1 MKFNEN
7 LSPMEH
13 PDAPPIPEGS
23 RLEKAGDYLRIVN
36 AEGHPLAG
44 YSRGYKGTMPYHRFV
59 CFESMGRPEASAC
72 VHCGYVL
79 PWKTT
84 LTPAQPQVVNVDHL
98 DGDKSNND
106 PANLA
111 PSCGWCNANRSWAES
126 APEFWER
133 WRKWMSDVP
142 PIYRPNLVLI
152 APDFGVETPFAD
164 NGQTTD
170 KSTDT
175 SANGHTDKRPYS
187 YTAASVR
194 SGGGKLRTTDIHE
207 NDFDEAKLYSGLV
220 DIANEVLTDDQSI
233 TLAELVAAIQ
243 TEFFVSKRTAMAMV
257 CMMRQRS
264 IVFKF
269 GGLYRLCNKAVA

>member
-1 MKFNEN
+1 MNYNQE
-7 LSPMEH
+7 LPPMEH

-44 YSRGYKGTMPYHRFV
+44 YKGTMPYHRFV
-59 CFESMGRPEASAC
+59 CFESMGRPHASAC
-72 VHCGYVL
+72 VHCGYLL

-84 LTPAQPQVVNVDHL
+84 LTPAQPHVVNVDHM

-111 PSCGWCNANRSWAES
+111 PSCGWCNANRSWAEN
-126 APEFWER
+126 APGFWKS
-133 WRKWMSDVP
+133 WRKWMADVP
-142 PIYRPNLVLI
+142 PVNRPSLVLI
-152 APDFGVETPFAD
+152 APDFGVETHFSD

-170 KSTDT
+170 KATDM

-194 SGGGKLRTTDIHE
+194 SGAGKLRTTDIQE
-207 NDFDEAKLYSGLV
+207 NGLV
-220 DIANEVLTDDQSI
+220 E
-233 TLAELVAAIQ
+233 LAEAILESTAGGMNRQEFTAAVQTTCDISETAALRRVASMVRRNI
-243 TEFFVSKRTAMAMV
+243 VSV
-257 CMMRQRS
+257 S
-264 IVFKF
+264 F
-269 GGLYRLCNKAVA
+269 GGLIMRNRAAA